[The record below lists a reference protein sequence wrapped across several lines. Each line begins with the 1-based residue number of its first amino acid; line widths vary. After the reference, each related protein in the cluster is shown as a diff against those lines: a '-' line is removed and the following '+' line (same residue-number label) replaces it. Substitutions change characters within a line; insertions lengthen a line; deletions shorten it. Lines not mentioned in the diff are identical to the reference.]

1 MDVTPTRAVSIL
13 YVITKSNWG
22 GAQRYVY
29 ELAVEAHHRG
39 HIVSVAVGAPGELV
53 HRLHEAG
60 ITTFLIPG
68 LSRDVRLG
76 ADIRAFF
83 GLVSLI
89 RKQRPQVVHANSSK
103 AGFIAVLAARLLF
116 VPNIIFTAH
125 GWAWNELRPTWQKM
139 AFRCLHFATV
149 VLSHKSIAV
158 SRAIESDAAWMP
170 GTKRKFVTIHH
181 GIVSL
186 PLLPPLDARKT
197 LEDAAATHIP
207 AQALWIGALAELHPT
222 KGLDVLIRAFAFLA
236 PHVPEAVLVL
246 IGGGQDRGR
255 LTALAHMLQIESRVH
270 FVGHMR
276 DAACLLPALDVF
288 VLPSYSEALGY
299 VLLEAGQASLPVIAS
314 DVGGIPE
321 IVTDNESGFLVPAGD
336 DKALAEKIV
345 ILAHDGAL
353 RRHFGEALQNRVL
366 TGFSRDR
373 MFDETFSLYS

>member
-39 HIVSVAVGAPGELV
+39 HIVSVAIGAPGELV
-53 HRLHEAG
+53 HRLQEAG

-76 ADIRAFF
+76 ADIRALL
-83 GLVSLI
+83 GLISLI

-116 VPNIIFTAH
+116 VPTIIFTAH
-125 GWAWNELRPTWQKM
+125 GWAWNELRPTWQKI

-149 VLSHKSIAV
+149 LLSHKVIAV
-158 SRAIESDAAWMP
+158 SAAIARDAAWMP
-170 GTKRKFVTIHH
+170 LCKGIFVTIRH
-181 GIVSL
+181 GVAPL
-186 PLLPPLDARKT
+186 PLLPTADARRAI
-197 LEDAAATHIP
+197 EEIAPARIP
-207 AQALWIGALAELHPT
+207 SHALWIGALAELHPT
-222 KGLDVLIRAFAFLA
+222 KGLDVLIRAFALLA

-246 IGGGQDRGR
+246 IGTGQDRGR
-255 LTALAHMLQIESRVH
+255 LTALAHMLRIEERVH
-270 FVGHMR
+270 FAGHIR
-276 DAACLLPALDVF
+276 DAACLLPALDIF

-299 VLLEAGQASLPVIAS
+299 VVLEAGQASRPVVAS

-336 DKALAEKIV
+336 EKVLAEKIV
-345 ILAHDGAL
+345 MLAHDSEL

-366 TGFSRDR
+366 TDFSRER
-373 MFDETFSLYS
+373 MFDETFALYS